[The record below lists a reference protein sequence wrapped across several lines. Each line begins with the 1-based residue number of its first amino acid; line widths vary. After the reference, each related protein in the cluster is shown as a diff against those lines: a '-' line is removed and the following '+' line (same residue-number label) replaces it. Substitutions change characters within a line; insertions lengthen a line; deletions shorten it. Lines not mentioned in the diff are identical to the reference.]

1 MRDDPFA
8 KLGAL
13 DQKLFTKPT
22 PLPATKD
29 VADLVPSVDSQA
41 DQQPGIPS
49 PIRTLPTKEE
59 NEVGK
64 EGSREVGK
72 EGMRETSA
80 PESISSP
87 STFNLNAKP
96 YRKDSYLF
104 TDEEF
109 EAMEDLKIELR
120 RKYDVKAIKNDI
132 ARCAIGFL
140 ITDFQRNRDKS
151 YIVRHL
157 RTKK

>member
-8 KLGAL
+8 NLGAL

-22 PLPATKD
+22 PPPAARPVTD
-29 VADLVPSVDSQA
+29 PPPQTDHDPNPQVG
-41 DQQPGIPS
+41 QPT
-49 PIRTLPTKEE
+49 PIRSLPLEVEKEI
-59 NEVGK
+59 GK
-64 EGSREVGK
+64 EGKRETGK
-72 EGMRETSA
+72 EGNREVPHPELASPPSA
-80 PESISSP
+80 FDI
-87 STFNLNAKP
+87 NAKP

-109 EAMEDLKIELR
+109 EAMEDLKLELR

-132 ARCAIGFL
+132 ARSAIGFL
-140 ITDFQRNRDKS
+140 ISDFQRNRDKS